1 MVDPNVSQPV
11 ADDAGMVYLID
22 DDTSI
27 LDSLCDLAE
36 AHGLTARP
44 FSSAVEFLS
53 QEEIAEPGCIV
64 ADLKMPRLNGLQLQE
79 QLAARGIEM
88 PLIMISGHAD
98 VNSAVTAM
106 RCGATDF
113 LTKPFD
119 PSELFERIRRCLAL
133 DRQRIQRRLNNKD
146 EQSRIDS
153 LTPRE
158 RQVFDLLIRG
168 LAGKQIASRLGVS
181 YRTMEKFR
189 ANVMRKTDAGS
200 VAGLVQ
206 IGVRL
211 GLIEPDAESTD
222 ETI

>member
-1 MVDPNVSQPV
+1 M
-11 ADDAGMVYLID
+11 MVYFID

-27 LDSLCDLAE
+27 LDSLVNLAE
-36 AHGLTARP
+36 AHGMNARP
-44 FSSAVEFLS
+44 FSSAVEFLT
-53 QEEIAEPGCIV
+53 QKEFAEPGCIV

-79 QLAARGIEM
+79 QLAARGVEL

-98 VNSAVTAM
+98 VHSAVTAM
-106 RCGATDF
+106 RSGATDF

-119 PSELFERIRRCLAL
+119 PSELFDRIRSCLARDQQRVQQKL
-133 DRQRIQRRLNNKD
+133 DNRDDQR
-146 EQSRIDS
+146 RIDS

-158 RQVFDLLIRG
+158 RQVFDLLVRG
-168 LAGKQIASRLGVS
+168 LAGKQIAHQLGIS

-189 ANVMRKTDAGS
+189 ANVMRKTEAGS

-211 GLIEPDAESTD
+211 GMIEATSTES
-222 ETI
+222 